1 MPIRLTGETT
11 KRDVPTQH
19 DGAKKGGESLFGAE
33 PDAADTA
40 LPDHEAIAS
49 IAQSQ
54 DAQATRVVGPRRRP
68 KPSAPGAVDAAE
80 DDPMADP
87 PVGWLVL
94 VRGPGKGRVLTL
106 GNGLNMVG
114 RSAQMRVCIDF
125 GDANISRNNH
135 ARIVYEPRERK
146 YLLMHGEGTNLTY
159 LNGELVM
166 GPVDLISGGEI
177 QFGDVTTV
185 RFQAFCGKDFD
196 WPDVDSS

>member
-11 KRDVPTQH
+11 RLDPPTQH
-19 DGAKKGGESLFGAE
+19 DPPADKPESLFGPASE
-33 PDAADTA
+33 TPSDTA
-40 LPDHEAIAS
+40 LPGDTIGAAPQG
-49 IAQSQ
+49 A
-54 DAQATRVVGPRRRP
+54 DAQATRVVGPRRSG
-68 KPSAPGAVDAAE
+68 KTLAAGRA
-80 DDPMADP
+80 DDSDPMTDP
-87 PVGWLVL
+87 PVGWLV
-94 VRGPGKGRVLTL
+94 VIRGPGKGTVLTL

-125 GDANISRNNH
+125 GDANISRTNH

-166 GPVDLISGGEI
+166 GPVSLESGGEI
-177 QFGDVTTV
+177 QFGDATTV

-196 WPDVDSS
+196 WPDVDDG